1 MSYEEDLKHLRTT
14 LEKLEKL
21 HSDAVVNGDHMD
33 EMLYKEN
40 VENVKHQIHIHEQA
54 AKAAEYEAKAKA
66 FDRIVKESK
75 GTFSCGD
82 FCDDVRHI
90 INNYEIGVATDD

>member
-1 MSYEEDLKHLRTT
+1 MSKFN
-14 LEKLEKL
+14 
-21 HSDAVVNGDHMD
+21 NGDVTDVLDSFFIDYAIDDDDD
-33 EMLYKEN
+33 ETNIQELMQQRSDMN
-40 VENVKHQIHIHEQA
+40 
-54 AKAAEYEAKAKA
+54 KAVNEWYAKAKA

-90 INNYEIGVATDD
+90 INSYEIGVATDD